1 MRLTCWHGL
10 QILVLL
16 VGVVAAVLPAVLM
29 YLIHYLDIVLDRLE
43 LLLKET
49 LLLPD

>member
-29 YLIHYLDIVLDRLE
+29 YLLHHLDIVLDRLE